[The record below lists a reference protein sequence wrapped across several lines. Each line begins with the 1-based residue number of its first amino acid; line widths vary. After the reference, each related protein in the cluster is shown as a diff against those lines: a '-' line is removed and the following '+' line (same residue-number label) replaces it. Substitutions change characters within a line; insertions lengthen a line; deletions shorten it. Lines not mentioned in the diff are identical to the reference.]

1 MARQIQNFRLQC
13 PEGKLYWYTVT
24 PTHMLSVTAFHYNG
38 SMDSVMETTGPAK
51 PQIFTIKLLQK

>member
-13 PEGKLYWYTVT
+13 PERKLYWYTVT